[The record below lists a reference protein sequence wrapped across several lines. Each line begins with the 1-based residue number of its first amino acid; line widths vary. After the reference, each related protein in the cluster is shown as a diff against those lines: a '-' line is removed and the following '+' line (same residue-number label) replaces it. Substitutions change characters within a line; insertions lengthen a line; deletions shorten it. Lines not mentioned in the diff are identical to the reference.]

1 MTCSS
6 GMDTSPFS
14 SRLSSSA
21 VPALTPR
28 SSLGALYGSSCCRVS
43 ITSAGAWKM
52 LLMFWNRKSH
62 MKPRRTTSREW
73 ILRGIES
80 TCSAS
85 SSTISPSSSSPITG
99 KKFNSRRTFC
109 LRESV
114 SPPPHV
120 VPEYRSFAYSSN
132 TVSERAGSK
141 SNTYAF
147 SLRWYLPFL
156 LNRQGFCA
164 RNAACTYS
172 AGLFMFDSMRTPVH
186 SGTVTPVVS

>member
-1 MTCSS
+1 M
-6 GMDTSPFS
+6 
-14 SRLSSSA
+14 
-21 VPALTPR
+21 
-28 SSLGALYGSSCCRVS
+28 
-43 ITSAGAWKM
+43 
-52 LLMFWNRKSH
+52 
-62 MKPRRTTSREW
+62 
-73 ILRGIES
+73 ES

-85 SSTISPSSSSPITG
+85 SSTISPFSSSPITG
-99 KKFNSRRTFC
+99 KKFSNRRTFC

-156 LNRQGFCA
+156 LNKQGLCA

-172 AGLFMFDSMRTPVH
+172 AGLFMFDSMSTPVH
-186 SGTVTPVVS
+186 SGTVTPVVSWPTDKVMVFVLAFSPPFSALAIASRTLSNDFSFSSSSSILPSPAARMIS